1 MNLDLD
7 GRVAIVCGASKGMG
21 FASAEALASH
31 GAKVL
36 MIARDPLALE
46 AAAKTI
52 SAKGGV
58 VETYSGDVGKFD
70 LAQLAVDR
78 CQSLWGTVDILVNNA
93 GGPPMGSFLEHDGAA
108 WEAAIQTNLLSVVR
122 FCKAVSPDMKAK
134 NWGRI
139 VTITSTVAKEPSPT
153 MVLSATTRA
162 GVSAF
167 SKSLAIELAQF
178 NISVN
183 VICPGGVL
191 TDRLVELMQAKAVS
205 EKRLYQE
212 VLLESQ
218 ASIPAK
224 RFAEPQEIADVIL
237 FLASE
242 SGGYVNGVIL
252 SVDGALT
259 RAYT

>member
-1 MNLDLD
+1 MNLGID
-7 GRVAIVCGASKGMG
+7 GRLAIVCGASKGMG
-21 FASAEALASH
+21 FASAKALALH

-36 MIARDPLALE
+36 MVARDPSALE
-46 AAAKTI
+46 AAAKAIT
-52 SAKGGV
+52 AEGGV
-58 VETYSGDVGKFD
+58 VAAYAGDVRNPD
-70 LAQLAVDR
+70 LALLAVDR
-78 CQSLWGTVDILVNNA
+78 CNALWGPVDILVNNA
-93 GGPPMGSFLEHDGAA
+93 GGPPMGSFLEHDGTA
-108 WEAAIQTNLLSVVR
+108 WEAAIQANLLSVVR
-122 FCKAVSPDMKAK
+122 FCKAVAPGMKSK

-139 VTITSTVAKEPSPT
+139 ISITSTVAKEPSPA

-167 SKSLAIELAQF
+167 SKTLAIELAQF

-191 TDRLVELMQAKAVS
+191 TDRLVGLLQARAER
-205 EKRLYQE
+205 EKRDYQE
-212 VLLESQ
+212 VLQESQ

-224 RFAEPQEIADVIL
+224 RFAEPEEIADVIL

-242 SGGYVNGVIL
+242 RGGYVNGVSL

-259 RAYT
+259 KAYT

>member
-1 MNLDLD
+1 MR
-7 GRVAIVCGASKGMG
+7 RVRLAQMG
-21 FASAEALASH
+21 QE
-31 GAKVL
+31 V
-36 MIARDPLALE
+36 
-46 AAAKTI
+46 
-52 SAKGGV
+52 V
-58 VETYSGDVGKFD
+58 VETDAGDEGYSRIPCGRRGLVFHPIRGHVGGASF
-70 LAQLAVDR
+70 
-78 CQSLWGTVDILVNNA
+78 SMA
-93 GGPPMGSFLEHDGAA
+93 GGPPVGSFSEHDATA
-108 WEAAIQTNLLSVVR
+108 WEAAIQTNLLGVVR
-122 FCKAVSPDMKAK
+122 FCKAVAPDMKSK

-139 VTITSTVAKEPSPT
+139 ISITSTVAKEPSPA

-167 SKSLAIELAQF
+167 SKTLAIELAQF

-191 TDRLVELMQAKAVS
+191 TDRLVGLLQARAER
-205 EKRLYQE
+205 EKRDYQE
-212 VLLESQ
+212 VLQETQ

-242 SGGYVNGVIL
+242 RGGYVNGVSL

-259 RAYT
+259 KAYT

>member
-1 MNLDLD
+1 MNLGLD

-21 FASAEALASH
+21 FASAQALALH
-31 GAKVL
+31 GVKVL
-36 MIARDPLALE
+36 MVARDPTALE
-46 AAAKTI
+46 AAAKAI
-52 SAKGGV
+52 AAEGGV
-58 VETYSGDVGKFD
+58 VDVYAGDVRNPD

-78 CQSLWGTVDILVNNA
+78 CEALWGSVDILVNNA
-93 GGPPMGSFLEHDGAA
+93 GGPPMGSFLEQDGTA

-122 FCKAVSPDMKAK
+122 FCKAVAPGMKSK
-134 NWGRI
+134 NWGRVI
-139 VTITSTVAKEPSPT
+139 SITSTVAKEPSPA

-167 SKSLAIELAQF
+167 SKTLAIELAQF

-191 TDRLVELMQAKAVS
+191 TDRLVGLLQARAER
-205 EKRLYQE
+205 EKRNYQD
-212 VLLESQ
+212 VLLETQ

-237 FLASE
+237 FLVSE
-242 SGGYVNGVIL
+242 RGGYVNGVSL

-259 RAYT
+259 KAYT

>member
-1 MNLDLD
+1 MKLEID

-21 FASAEALASH
+21 FASAKALALY

-36 MIARDPLALE
+36 MVARDPSALK
-46 AAAKTI
+46 AAAQAI
-52 SAKGGV
+52 AAEGGV
-58 VETYSGDVGKFD
+58 VEAYAGDVRNPD

-78 CQSLWGTVDILVNNA
+78 CNALWGPVDILVNNA
-93 GGPPMGSFLEHDGAA
+93 GGPPMGSFLEHDGTA
-108 WEAAIQTNLLSVVR
+108 WEAAIQANLLSVVR
-122 FCKAVSPDMKAK
+122 FCKAVAPGMKSK

-139 VTITSTVAKEPSPT
+139 ISITSTVAKEPSPA

-167 SKSLAIELAQF
+167 SKTLAIELAQF

-191 TDRLVELMQAKAVS
+191 TDRLVGLLQARAER
-205 EKRLYQE
+205 EKRDYQE
-212 VLLESQ
+212 ILQESQ

-224 RFAEPQEIADVIL
+224 RFAEPEEIADVIL

-242 SGGYVNGVIL
+242 RGGYVNGVSL

-259 RAYT
+259 KAYT

>member
-1 MNLDLD
+1 MNLGLE

-21 FASAEALASH
+21 FASSQALAQH
-31 GAKVL
+31 GVKVL
-36 MIARDPLALE
+36 MVARDQSALE
-46 AAAKTI
+46 AAAKAI
-52 SAKGGV
+52 ADEGGV
-58 VETYSGDVGKFD
+58 VEAYAGDVRNPD
-70 LAQLAVDR
+70 LAQRTVDR
-78 CQSLWGTVDILVNNA
+78 CKELWGPVDILLNNA
-93 GGPPMGSFLEHDGAA
+93 GGPPMGSFLEHDGGA

-122 FCKAVSPDMKAK
+122 FCKAVAPDMKAK

-139 VTITSTVAKEPSPT
+139 ISITSTVAKEPSPA

-167 SKSLAIELAQF
+167 SKALAIELAQF

-191 TDRLVELMQAKAVS
+191 TDRLVSLLQARAER
-205 EKRLYQE
+205 EKREYQE
-212 VLLESQ
+212 ILIETQ

-242 SGGYVNGVIL
+242 RGGYVNGVSL

-259 RAYT
+259 KAYA

>member
-1 MNLDLD
+1 MNLGLD
-7 GRVAIVCGASKGMG
+7 GRIAIVCGASKGMG
-21 FASAEALASH
+21 FASAQALALH
-31 GAKVL
+31 GVKVL
-36 MIARDPLALE
+36 MVARDPSALE

-52 SAKGGV
+52 VAKDGV
-58 VETYSGDVGKFD
+58 AEAYPGDVRNPD

-78 CQSLWGTVDILVNNA
+78 CKALWGSVDILVNNA

-122 FCKAVSPDMKAK
+122 FCKAVAPDMKSK

-139 VTITSTVAKEPSPT
+139 ISITSTVAKEPSPV

-167 SKSLAIELAQF
+167 SKTLAIELAQF

-191 TDRLVELMQAKAVS
+191 TDRLVGLLQARAER
-205 EKRLYQE
+205 EKRDYQE
-212 VLLESQ
+212 ILLESQ

-224 RFAEPQEIADVIL
+224 RFAEPEEIADVIL

-242 SGGYVNGVIL
+242 RGGYVNGVSL

-259 RAYT
+259 KAYT

>member
-1 MNLDLD
+1 MNLGLD

-21 FASAEALASH
+21 FASAQALALH
-31 GAKVL
+31 GVKVL
-36 MIARDPLALE
+36 MLARDPSALE
-46 AAAKTI
+46 AAAKAI
-52 SAKGGV
+52 AAEGGV
-58 VETYSGDVGKFD
+58 VEAYAGDVRNPD

-78 CQSLWGTVDILVNNA
+78 CEELWGSVDILVNNA
-93 GGPPMGSFLEHDGAA
+93 GGPPMGSFLEHDGTA

-122 FCKAVSPDMKAK
+122 FCKAVAPGMKSK
-134 NWGRI
+134 NWGRVI
-139 VTITSTVAKEPSPT
+139 SITSTVAKEPSPA

-167 SKSLAIELAQF
+167 SKTLAIELAQF

-191 TDRLVELMQAKAVS
+191 TDRLVSLLQARAER
-205 EKRLYQE
+205 EKRDYQE
-212 VLLESQ
+212 VLQETQ

-237 FLASE
+237 FLVSE
-242 SGGYVNGVIL
+242 RGGYVNGVSL

-259 RAYT
+259 KAYT

>member
-1 MNLDLD
+1 MNLGID

-21 FASAEALASH
+21 FASAKALALH

-36 MIARDPLALE
+36 MVARDPFVLE
-46 AAAKTI
+46 SAAMAI
-52 SAKGGV
+52 AAEGGV
-58 VETYSGDVGKFD
+58 VESFAGDVRNPD

-78 CQSLWGTVDILVNNA
+78 CNAVWGQVDILVNNA
-93 GGPPMGSFLEHDGAA
+93 GGPPMGSFLEHNGAT
-108 WEAAIQTNLLSVVR
+108 WEAAIQSNLLSVVR
-122 FCKAVSPDMKAK
+122 FCKAVAPSMKSK

-139 VTITSTVAKEPSPT
+139 ISITSTVAKEPSPA

-167 SKSLAIELAQF
+167 SKALAIELAQF

-191 TDRLVELMQAKAVS
+191 TDRLVGLLHARSER
-205 EKRLYQE
+205 EKREYKE
-212 VLLESQ
+212 LLHESL
-218 ASIPAK
+218 ASIPAQ
-224 RFAEPQEIADVIL
+224 RFAEPEEIADVIL

-242 SGGYVNGVIL
+242 RGGYVNGVSL

-259 RAYT
+259 KAYT

>member
-1 MNLDLD
+1 MNLGLE

-21 FASAEALASH
+21 FATAQALAQH

-36 MIARDPLALE
+36 MIARDHIALGV
-46 AAAKTI
+46 AAKTI
-52 SAKGGV
+52 ADSGGV
-58 VETYSGDVGKFD
+58 AAAYAGDVCNPD

-78 CQSLWGTVDILVNNA
+78 CKELWGPVNILVNNA
-93 GGPPMGSFLEHDGAA
+93 GGPPMGSFTEHDAAA
-108 WEAAIQTNLLSVVR
+108 WETAIQTNLLSVVR
-122 FCKAVSPDMKAK
+122 FCKAVAPDMKSN

-139 VTITSTVAKEPSPT
+139 ISITSTVAKEPSPA

-167 SKSLAIELAQF
+167 SKTLAIELAQF

-191 TDRLVELMQAKAVS
+191 TDRLVGLLHARAAR
-205 EKRLYQE
+205 EKRDYQD
-212 VLLESQ
+212 VLLESK

-224 RFAEPQEIADVIL
+224 RFAEPHEIADVIL

-242 SGGYVNGVIL
+242 RGGYVNGVSL

-259 RAYT
+259 KAYT

>member
-1 MNLDLD
+1 MNLGLD
-7 GRVAIVCGASKGMG
+7 GRIAIVCGASKGMG
-21 FASAEALASH
+21 FASAQALALH
-31 GAKVL
+31 GVKVL
-36 MIARDPLALE
+36 MVARDLSALY

-52 SAKGGV
+52 VDKGGV
-58 VETYSGDVGKFD
+58 AEAYPGDVRNPD

-78 CQSLWGTVDILVNNA
+78 CKALWGSVDILVNNA
-93 GGPPMGSFLEHDGAA
+93 GGPPMGSFLEHDGGA

-122 FCKAVSPDMKAK
+122 LCKAVTPDMKSK

-139 VTITSTVAKEPSPT
+139 ISITSTVAKEPSPA

-167 SKSLAIELAQF
+167 SKTLAIELAQF

-191 TDRLVELMQAKAVS
+191 TDRLVDLLQVRAER
-205 EKRLYQE
+205 EKRGYQE
-212 VLLESQ
+212 ILLESQ

-224 RFAEPQEIADVIL
+224 RFAEPEEIADVIL

-242 SGGYVNGVIL
+242 RGGYVNGVSL

-259 RAYT
+259 KAYN

>member
-1 MNLDLD
+1 MNLNLE
-7 GRVAIVCGASKGMG
+7 GRVALVCGASKGMG
-21 FASAEALASH
+21 LASAQALALQ

-36 MIARDPLALE
+36 MIARDPSALDT
-46 AAAKTI
+46 ATKTI
-52 SAKGGV
+52 AARGGV
-58 VETYSGDVGKFD
+58 VEAYAGDVRHSD
-70 LAQLAVDR
+70 LAQHAVDR
-78 CQSLWGTVDILVNNA
+78 CRELWGPVDILVNNA
-93 GGPPMGSFLEHDGAA
+93 GGPPMGSFLEHDGTA

-122 FCKAVSPDMKAK
+122 FCKAAAPGMKEK

-139 VTITSTVAKEPSPT
+139 ISITSTVAKEPSPA

-162 GVSAF
+162 GVAAF
-167 SKSLAIELAQF
+167 SKTLAIELAEF

-191 TDRLVELMQAKAVS
+191 TDRLVGLLQARAER
-205 EKRLYQE
+205 EKRDYQD

-224 RFAEPQEIADVIL
+224 RFAEPHEIADVIL

-242 SGGYVNGVIL
+242 SGGYVNGVSL

-259 RAYT
+259 KAYT

>member
-1 MNLDLD
+1 MNLDLK

-21 FASAEALASH
+21 FASAKALALH

-36 MIARDPLALE
+36 MVARDPSALE
-46 AAAKTI
+46 AAAKAIATE
-52 SAKGGV
+52 GGV
-58 VETYSGDVGKFD
+58 VEAYAGDVGNPE
-70 LAQLAVDR
+70 LGQAAVDR
-78 CQSLWGTVDILVNNA
+78 CKAIWGPVDILVNNA
-93 GGPPMGSFLEHDGAA
+93 GGPPMGSFQEHDSKA
-108 WEAAIQTNLLSVVR
+108 WESAIQCNLLSVVR
-122 FCKAVSPDMKAK
+122 FCKAVAPDMKSR

-139 VTITSTVAKEPSPT
+139 ISITSTVAKEPSPA

-191 TDRLVELMQAKAVS
+191 TDRLVSLLQVRADR
-205 EKRLYQE
+205 EKRDYKD
-212 VLLESQ
+212 VLNESL

-224 RFAEPQEIADVIL
+224 RFAEPEEIADVIL

-242 SGGYVNGVIL
+242 SGGYVNGVSL

-259 RAYT
+259 KAYN

>member
-1 MNLDLD
+1 MNLGIE

-21 FASAEALASH
+21 FCIAKALALH

-36 MIARDPLALE
+36 MIARDPFSLD
-46 AAAKTI
+46 AAFKEIA
-52 SAKGGV
+52 AEGGM
-58 VETYSGDVGKFD
+58 VEVFVGDVRDPD

-78 CQSLWGTVDILVNNA
+78 CGVLWGTVDILINNA
-93 GGPPMGSFLEHDGAA
+93 GGPPMGSFLEHDAVA
-108 WEAAIQTNLLSVVR
+108 WDTAVQTNLLSVVR
-122 FCKAVSPDMKAK
+122 FCKAVAPGMKSK

-139 VTITSTVAKEPSPT
+139 ISITSTVAKEPSPA

-167 SKSLAIELAQF
+167 SKALAIELAQF
-178 NISVN
+178 NVSVN

-191 TDRLVELMQAKAVS
+191 TDRLVSLLQVRAEL
-205 EKRLYQE
+205 EKREYQE
-212 VLLESQ
+212 VLQETQ

-224 RFAEPQEIADVIL
+224 RFAEPEEIADVIL
-237 FLASE
+237 FLASDR
-242 SGGYVNGVIL
+242 GGYVNGVSL

-259 RAYT
+259 KAYT

>member
-1 MNLDLD
+1 MNLGLE

-21 FASAEALASH
+21 FATAQALAQH

-36 MIARDPLALE
+36 LIARDQVALGV
-46 AAAKTI
+46 AAKTI
-52 SAKGGV
+52 AVSGGAA
-58 VETYSGDVGKFD
+58 EAYPGDVCNPA

-78 CQSLWGTVDILVNNA
+78 CKELWGPVDILVNNA
-93 GGPPMGSFLEHDGAA
+93 GGPPMGSFTEHDATA
-108 WEAAIQTNLLSVVR
+108 WETAIQTNLLSVVR
-122 FCKAVSPDMKAK
+122 FCKAVAPDMKSR

-139 VTITSTVAKEPSPT
+139 ISITSTVAKEPSPA

-167 SKSLAIELAQF
+167 SKTLAIELAQF

-191 TDRLVELMQAKAVS
+191 TDRLVGLLHARAER
-205 EKRLYQE
+205 EKRDYHD

-224 RFAEPQEIADVIL
+224 RFAEPHEIANVIL

-242 SGGYVNGVIL
+242 RGGYVNGVSL

-259 RAYT
+259 KAYT

>member
-1 MNLDLD
+1 MNLGLD

-21 FASAEALASH
+21 FASAQALAQH

-36 MIARDPLALE
+36 MIARDASALE
-46 AAAKTI
+46 AAAKAI
-52 SAKGGV
+52 AAEGGV
-58 VETYSGDVGKFD
+58 VEAYAGDVRNPD

-78 CQSLWGTVDILVNNA
+78 CKALWGPVDILINNA

-108 WEAAIQTNLLSVVR
+108 WETAIQTNLLSVVR
-122 FCKAVSPDMKAK
+122 FCKTVAPDMKSK
-134 NWGRI
+134 NWGRVI
-139 VTITSTVAKEPSPT
+139 SITSTVAKEPSPA

-167 SKSLAIELAQF
+167 SKTLAIELAQF

-191 TDRLVELMQAKAVS
+191 TDRLVGLLQARAER
-205 EKRLYQE
+205 EKRDYQE

-242 SGGYVNGVIL
+242 RGGYVNGVSL

-259 RAYT
+259 KAYT